1 MRYAISYVSTANID
15 FQDQE
20 IEDMMIKT
28 NQFNSDEK
36 ITGIL
41 LYNERNFFQLIEGE
55 KKAIQNLYEKI
66 RQDSRHKDIIKI
78 LEKPVFEPSFDGYLT
93 DFITD
98 TKKYNESQLKHY
110 LHYIEVLD
118 PKSEKGVKRVIEVM
132 MA

>member
-41 LYNERNFFQLIEGE
+41 LYNERSFFKLIEGE
-55 KKAIQNLYEKI
+55 K
-66 RQDSRHKDIIKI
+66 
-78 LEKPVFEPSFDGYLT
+78 
-93 DFITD
+93 
-98 TKKYNESQLKHY
+98 
-110 LHYIEVLD
+110 
-118 PKSEKGVKRVIEVM
+118 
-132 MA
+132 